1 MRLRIVAI
9 ALLISLTSCVEEIK
23 FDNVR
28 KDRIVVNCL
37 LSSDSVQYL
46 YLTHNAQKGDMFFNE
61 VENAVATLSS
71 NGLVVGTFQ
80 KFGYGKWSLDF
91 TPEPETKYELNVSVN
106 GFEDIYAETIFPKDV
121 KVFPDRSKGSF
132 SKRYFVQERA
142 DNPFWMFHLKQDID
156 TLMLKPAISASDRL
170 VEFIGTSH
178 PDADNFNASDNLMFF
193 DTGEPGDTRE
203 HLCYIRV
210 LSENSSHL
218 GFYLEGAFLQ
228 SLVVFRSV
236 SEEYDKYLKTSLMK
250 MMSHQN
256 FEDPTQWLDESSVYC
271 NIKGGLGIFGAYS
284 DHIIQCTRFDLPS
297 AYE

>member
-1 MRLRIVAI
+1 MRFRLTAFV
-9 ALLISLTSCVEEIK
+9 LLISLISCVEEIK

-46 YLTHNAQKGDMFFNE
+46 YLTHNAQKGDLFFVE

-71 NGLVVGTFQ
+71 NGAIMGTFQ
-80 KFGYGKWSLDF
+80 KSGYGKWSLDF
-91 TPEPETKYELNVSVN
+91 TPEPEIKYDLKVSVD
-106 GFEDIYAETIFPKDV
+106 GFEDIYAETTFPKDV
-121 KVFPDRSKGSF
+121 KVFSDCSKGTV

-210 LSENSSHL
+210 LPEDSSRREFYVEGQLRPVSYTHL
-218 GFYLEGAFLQ
+218 TL
-228 SLVVFRSV
+228 
-236 SEEYDKYLKTSLMK
+236 
-250 MMSHQN
+250 
-256 FEDPTQWLDESSVYC
+256 PTKRIV
-271 NIKGGLGIFGAYS
+271 
-284 DHIIQCTRFDLPS
+284 
-297 AYE
+297 

>member
-1 MRLRIVAI
+1 M
-9 ALLISLTSCVEEIK
+9 
-23 FDNVR
+23 F
-28 KDRIVVNCL
+28 
-37 LSSDSVQYL
+37 SDC
-46 YLTHNAQKGDMFFNE
+46 
-61 VENAVATLSS
+61 
-71 NGLVVGTFQ
+71 
-80 KFGYGKWSLDF
+80 
-91 TPEPETKYELNVSVN
+91 
-106 GFEDIYAETIFPKDV
+106 
-121 KVFPDRSKGSF
+121 SKGTV

-210 LSENSSHL
+210 LPEDSSRRE
-218 GFYLEGAFLQ
+218 FYVEGQLRQ
-228 SLVVFRSV
+228 SLMVFRSV
-236 SEEYDKYLKTSLMK
+236 SDEYDKYLKTSLMK

-256 FEDPTQWLDESSVYC
+256 FDDPTQWLDESTVYC
-271 NIKGGLGIFGAYS
+271 NINGGLGIFGAYS
-284 DHIIQCTRFDLPS
+284 DHIIQCTQFDLPS